1 MKLSNPIFSALSLAS
16 LTFASVATAQTS
28 TYYFFGND
36 SVAIDNLSAWRVEN
50 NSGSAV
56 PTAKIDANTA
66 LVFDNK
72 NKGKDMVRINPP
84 SASGIPFSAHSMTV
98 GDGKSLEMWVTSSTY
113 ITTDISI
120 NTGVDSYDPTYANLT
135 TTQRQ
140 FRIAMDNVSDI
151 INVGGNIN
159 LSTTKYFTTKLAPMT
174 SAIDFNINVGG
185 AINFYYNSDFT
196 SAGNHTLEFNDA
208 SQKAANMNFNIG
220 GLNSTTKG
228 VFVTTIK
235 SSHANFNFKD
245 DANGQFTG
253 GNFTGILA
261 TESNIN
267 GSVSFSMNSAT
278 SKEQSIKIYKA
289 ANGAECGLGEFST
302 KKDME
307 ITALDVSKGIMNF
320 DTETNITEVSLTDGT
335 LNLTMSSDAKVGTLN
350 LAGGNWV
357 FSGLVNTDNLNVTDS
372 INIVFTDELEQD
384 VALDIIYFEKKT
396 LATDLSFFNALDKD
410 GSNIAGTFAF
420 DNNKLTFTAAVPEPS
435 TIAGIA
441 GLLALAFAAYR
452 RRK

>member
-1 MKLSNPIFSALSLAS
+1 
-16 LTFASVATAQTS
+16 
-28 TYYFFGND
+28 
-36 SVAIDNLSAWRVEN
+36 
-50 NSGSAV
+50 
-56 PTAKIDANTA
+56 
-66 LVFDNK
+66 
-72 NKGKDMVRINPP
+72 
-84 SASGIPFSAHSMTV
+84 
-98 GDGKSLEMWVTSSTY
+98 
-113 ITTDISI
+113 
-120 NTGVDSYDPTYANLT
+120 
-135 TTQRQ
+135 
-140 FRIAMDNVSDI
+140 
-151 INVGGNIN
+151 
-159 LSTTKYFTTKLAPMT
+159 
-174 SAIDFNINVGG
+174 
-185 AINFYYNSDFT
+185 
-196 SAGNHTLEFNDA
+196 
-208 SQKAANMNFNIG
+208 
-220 GLNSTTKG
+220 
-228 VFVTTIK
+228 
-235 SSHANFNFKD
+235 
-245 DANGQFTG
+245 
-253 GNFTGILA
+253 
-261 TESNIN
+261 
-267 GSVSFSMNSAT
+267 MNSAT

-420 DNNKLTFTAAVPEPS
+420 DNNKLTFTAAVPEPA
-435 TIAGIA
+435 TVAGIT

>member
-151 INVGGNIN
+151 
-159 LSTTKYFTTKLAPMT
+159 
-174 SAIDFNINVGG
+174 INVGG

-420 DNNKLTFTAAVPEPS
+420 DNNKLTFTAAVPEPA
-435 TIAGIA
+435 TVAGIT